1 LKMRNNQEKKKRINI
16 QINIFI
22 TRFELEH
29 LIYVQV
35 HN

>member
-1 LKMRNNQEKKKRINI
+1 MRNNQEKKKKRINI
-16 QINIFI
+16 QISIFI
-22 TRFELEH
+22 AGFELEH